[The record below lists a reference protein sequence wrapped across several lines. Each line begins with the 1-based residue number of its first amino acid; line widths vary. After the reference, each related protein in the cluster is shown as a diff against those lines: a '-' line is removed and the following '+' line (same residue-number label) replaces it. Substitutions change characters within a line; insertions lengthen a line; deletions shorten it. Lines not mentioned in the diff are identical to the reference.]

1 MNSKKELWILL
12 ASFIL
17 PIALGTAFF
26 YWNPTAFTS
35 NTVNYGEFVNPII
48 TTEEQD
54 VVFAKDTKG
63 SLQGLWTLAYVTN
76 HCDDAC
82 IKTLDDMK
90 TTRTLVNENMR
101 RIQRLLLI
109 DGSTDIR
116 EPGLLIAQPSE
127 ALSQQLTR
135 FPNNSLFLIDP
146 LGNIMLHYD
155 PQTLVIKRVLKD
167 LKRLLKLSR
176 IG

>member
-1 MNSKKELWILL
+1 
-12 ASFIL
+12 
-17 PIALGTAFF
+17 
-26 YWNPTAFTS
+26 
-35 NTVNYGEFVNPII
+35 
-48 TTEEQD
+48 
-54 VVFAKDTKG
+54 
-63 SLQGLWTLAYVTN
+63 
-76 HCDDAC
+76 
-82 IKTLDDMK
+82 
-90 TTRTLVNENMR
+90 MR

-127 ALSQQLTR
+127 ALSQQLMR